1 MDTVEFS
8 VHKNNK
14 NCPGDGKKLCN
25 MYTKIRKN
33 LGEPGGFY
41 VKWNQPDT
49 ERQIWSDLT
58 YMWNLKYIS

>member
-1 MDTVEFS
+1 
-8 VHKNNK
+8 
-14 NCPGDGKKLCN
+14 